1 MRYHYAAHIEWPKK
15 KRKEGKKIASAGKD
29 ARQQDSNLA
38 GGTAN
43 TSHLEDSLAVFR
55 KSNTPLL

>member
-1 MRYHYAAHIEWPKK
+1 M
-15 KRKEGKKIASAGKD
+15 KKIASAGKD

-55 KSNTPLL
+55 KSNMPLL